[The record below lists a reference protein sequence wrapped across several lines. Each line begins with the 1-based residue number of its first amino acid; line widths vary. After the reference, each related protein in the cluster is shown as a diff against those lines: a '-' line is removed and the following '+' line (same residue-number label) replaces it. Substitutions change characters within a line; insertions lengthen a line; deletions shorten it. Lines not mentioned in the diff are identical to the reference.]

1 MDLSEPLIIDEDKIV
16 LIGMEF
22 FGDPFKAN
30 ESWSSQNEIGL
41 LWSRFSSFMSREES
55 KDFQERIDTKEAFE
69 VHIESKD
76 TSRTKEFHVFVGYP
90 LKDPA
95 NLTDIPLELV
105 IKILP
110 ATKYALFTL
119 KGKEITSNWAEKIYN
134 VWLANSAFVSSHR
147 FLIEKYDEERFKGLG
162 EQLDESELDILI
174 PVSD

>member
-1 MDLSEPLIIDEDKIV
+1 MDLSEPLIFDEEKIV

-22 FGDPFKAN
+22 FGDPFKTN
-30 ESWSSQNEIGL
+30 KSWSNQNEIGI
-41 LWSRFSSFMSREES
+41 LWSRFSSFMSREEN
-55 KDFQERIDTKEAFE
+55 KDFQARIDTKEAYE

-95 NLTDIPLELV
+95 NLNDLPLELV

-110 ATKYALFTL
+110 ATKYAHFIL

-134 VWLANSAFVSSHR
+134 EWLANSAFTSSHR

-162 EQLDESELDILI
+162 DKLEESELDVLI
-174 PVSD
+174 PITE